1 MKKGETY
8 IHFET
13 GEKIEGIARL
23 TTVQE
28 ELEQMKTKERQV
40 KRLKAKKEYR
50 KKALAGTTLSYT
62 FNFMQHL
69 KEVSKELIE
78 DKQVK
83 GTYLGHFLYLQRY
96 MNYEGVLYKN
106 KQSRHPLKRTEIYAL
121 LGINSKSTGS
131 RFIKALID
139 KGLLFEV
146 VTDKGEGFKV
156 NGRYA
161 FKGKGN
167 ARDTVKVFNETMSTL
182 FDENTASDLSFMYLL
197 LPYVNEETNIIC
209 WNVNE
214 TDPSEI
220 NALSLEDIATVT
232 GLSTERARKK
242 LSSIKY
248 NGLYAVLKVTKGRG
262 SFYKV
267 NPFLYYRQYGEPDES
282 LKADFLVKGK

>member
-1 MKKGETY
+1 MKKGKTY
-8 IHFET
+8 IDGQT
-13 GEKIEGIARL
+13 GEVIPGIARF
-23 TTVQE
+23 TTVQQ
-28 ELEQMKTKERQV
+28 ELEQMKTRERQV
-40 KRLKAKKEYR
+40 KRLKAQEEYR
-50 KKALAGTTLSYT
+50 KRALAGTTLSYT
-62 FNFMQHL
+62 FNFMEHL

-83 GTYLGHFLYLQRY
+83 GTYLGYFLYLQRF

-106 KQSRHPLKRTEIYAL
+106 KQSKRPLKRTEVYEL
-121 LGINSKSTGS
+121 VGINNRATGS

-139 KGLLFEV
+139 KGLLFEIK
-146 VTDKGEGFKV
+146 TDEGKGYKV

-167 ARDTVKVFNETMSTL
+167 ARDTVKVFNENMSTL
-182 FDENTASDLSFMYLL
+182 FDENTAGALSFMYLL
-197 LPYVNEETNIIC
+197 LPYVHFDTNIIC
-209 WNVNE
+209 KNVNE

-248 NGLYAVLKVTKGRG
+248 NGLYAVLKVTKGRE

>member
-1 MKKGETY
+1 MKKGRT
-8 IHFET
+8 HVDVET
-13 GEKIEGIARL
+13 GELIPDVASV

-28 ELEQMKTKERQV
+28 ELEQMKAKERQV

-83 GTYLGHFLYLQRY
+83 GTITSVTFLYLQRY

-121 LGINSKSTGS
+121 VGINNGATGS

-139 KGLLFEV
+139 KGLLFEI

-156 NGRYA
+156 NDRYA
-161 FKGKGN
+161 FKGELN
-167 ARDTVKVFNETMSTL
+167 PRDTVKVFNETMSTL
-182 FDENTASDLSFMYLL
+182 YDDNTASDLNFSCIYFYRMLTRK
-197 LPYVNEETNIIC
+197 TNIIC
-209 WNVNE
+209 WNVE
-214 TDPSEI
+214 
-220 NALSLEDIATVT
+220 
-232 GLSTERARKK
+232 
-242 LSSIKY
+242 
-248 NGLYAVLKVTKGRG
+248 
-262 SFYKV
+262 
-267 NPFLYYRQYGEPDES
+267 
-282 LKADFLVKGK
+282 